1 MTKNF
6 SVHEFNCKDGTPV
19 PQELFPNLET
29 LAKQLQ
35 VIRDHIGEPLQV
47 LSGYRSPAHDK
58 KVGGKTKSYH
68 MKAMAA
74 DLACKSLTPKKL
86 HSLILSLIAQG
97 KIKNGGV
104 GLYPGFVHYD
114 IGPANRRW

>member
-19 PQELFPNLET
+19 PESLFANVEELARN
-29 LAKQLQ
+29 LQ
-35 VIRDHIGEPLQV
+35 VIRDTIGEPLQI
-47 LSGYRSPAHDK
+47 LSGYRSPEHNK
-58 KVGGKTKSYH
+58 RVGGKKASYH

-74 DLACKSLTPKKL
+74 DLTCKSLRPRQL
-86 HSLILSLIAQG
+86 HSVILKLISQG
-97 KIKNGGV
+97 KIKNGGL